1 MDGGIIKRVL
11 GPTRNH
17 TVGDI
22 NRAMKKGRGLYAPAA
37 RLLHTWPLSRSDQP
51 ERGGRYRY
59 LIWRRFCVANSVVDP
74 VPYSEYVSGST
85 KLLDTDPTRIR
96 IHNTGCK
103 CAALFVDR

>member
-1 MDGGIIKRVL
+1 MPPLPGYSTPGL
-11 GPTRNH
+11 SPGQTSQ
-17 TVGDI
+17 
-22 NRAMKKGRGLYAPAA
+22 RG
-37 RLLHTWPLSRSDQP
+37 
-51 ERGGRYRY
+51 GGRYRY

-74 VPYSEYVSGST
+74 VPYSEYGSGST